1 MANVQPLRRSKPG
14 PKVRACEP
22 RLASTVRFLES
33 HRNRFMDIATELGD
47 VPLSDYVAYSMARS
61 HGLDIPDYLQ
71 YIDDLI
77 ENHPN
82 GQEELPLPM
91 EA

>member
-1 MANVQPLRRSKPG
+1 
-14 PKVRACEP
+14 
-22 RLASTVRFLES
+22 
-33 HRNRFMDIATELGD
+33 MDIATELGD

-77 ENHPN
+77 ENHPS